1 MHLFLGRRTD
11 EDFTALPFWLMICRC
26 HGRKVDK
33 SSFFERKL
41 TTICNRFWG
50 QASSINKYR
59 DDCQSTARLDFKH
72 CWRIEIDLPFLNYCA
87 SAHAWHI
94 FDHKWW
100 ESRPIASSL
109 GRKNETAF
117 SNQRWRGM
125 KLKLISKIKITKIVL
140 LTMRLHSNSGQKTW
154 WSKIEGDFSIGQ
166 LERDWALIDHWLR

>member
-1 MHLFLGRRTD
+1 MQKSRGLKMAKEEHDSSILVPPFVLAHSQKSDFLCFLSMHLFLGRRTD

-100 ESRPIASSL
+100 ESRPIASSV

-117 SNQRWRGM
+117 SNQRWRDE
-125 KLKLISKIKITKIVL
+125 T
-140 LTMRLHSNSGQKTW
+140 
-154 WSKIEGDFSIGQ
+154 
-166 LERDWALIDHWLR
+166 